1 MADILFRNF
10 ALLDVR
16 AGRLKSGYQ
25 ALIRG
30 PRIARLEKGRID
42 AKGAQVVDCAGRTL
56 MPGLIDCHL
65 HICYRAKF
73 TAYRV
78 MLPSLVHA
86 NAAEVLKGV
95 LLRGFTTARDAGGA
109 DLGHKQAV
117 ERGLFVGP
125 RLFVSGRVLSQTG
138 GHGDVRARSD
148 QTPWGSC
155 IHLMN
160 GGSRLADGVPEV
172 LVAVRDEIR
181 LGADHIKV
189 MAGGGVTSPADP
201 IDQVQYSTEELA
213 AMVDEARRSGKY
225 VLAHVYT
232 ADAVKRCIEV
242 GVRTIEHGNMIDA
255 EGARMLAKAGGY
267 LVPTL
272 IAYSSLKV
280 EADRIGLTPVQR
292 DKLDQVHAVGAVSL
306 EIAKRAGVKM
316 AYGSDCFHAGEHYQS
331 QEFRVRA
338 EALTPAEIIRS
349 ATLVGAEVVGMAGA
363 VGVVRAGAYADLL
376 AVDGNPLEDLGLFM
390 DEGAHLS
397 AIMKEGRF
405 YKNRL
410 APTDADHALARAPA
424 GPA

>member
-1 MADILFRNF
+1 MTDLLFRNF
-10 ALLDVR
+10 ALLDVQ
-16 AGRLKSGYQ
+16 AGRLRSGYQ
-25 ALIRG
+25 ALVRG
-30 PRIARLEKGRID
+30 PRIARLERGRID
-42 AKGAQVVDCAGRTL
+42 ARGAQVIDCGGRTL

-86 NAAEVLKGV
+86 NAADVLRGI

-138 GHGDVRARSD
+138 GHGDTRARSD
-148 QTPWGSC
+148 QTPWGAC

-160 GGSRLADGVPEV
+160 GGTRLADGVPEV
-172 LVAVRDEIR
+172 LNAVRDEIR

-201 IDQVQYSTEELA
+201 IDQVQYSTPELA
-213 AMVDEARRSGKY
+213 AMVDEATRSGKY

-232 ADAVKRCIEV
+232 ADAVKRCVEV
-242 GVRTIEHGNMIDA
+242 GIRTIEHGNMMDA

-272 IAYSSLKV
+272 IAYQSLK
-280 EADRIGLTPVQR
+280 EQADRIGLSPVQR
-292 DKLDQVHAVGAVSL
+292 QKLDQVHAVGATSL
-306 EIAKRAGVKM
+306 ELAKRAGVKM
-316 AYGSDCFHAGEHYQS
+316 AYGSDCFHAGEPYQS
-331 QEFRVRA
+331 QEFLVRA
-338 EALTPAEIIRS
+338 DVLSPAEIIRS
-349 ATLVGAEVVGMAGA
+349 ATLVGAEVVGRAGEI
-363 VGVVRAGAYADLL
+363 GVVRAGAYADLL
-376 AVDGNPLEDLGLFM
+376 VVDGNPLDDLSLFM
-390 DEGAHLS
+390 GEGAQFA

-405 YKNRL
+405 YKNSL
-410 APTDADHALARAPA
+410 TPTAADHPLARG
-424 GPA
+424 GPVL